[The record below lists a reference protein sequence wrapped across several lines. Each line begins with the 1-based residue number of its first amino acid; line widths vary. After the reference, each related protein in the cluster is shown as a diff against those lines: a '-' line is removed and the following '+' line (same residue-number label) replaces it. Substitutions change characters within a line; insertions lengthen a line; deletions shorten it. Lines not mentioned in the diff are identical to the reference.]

1 MGCDCNIYLQGD
13 ALSHDIMSVLGIL
26 LGFEKT
32 QESFNHSS
40 KFDYVAVKD
49 VAYGYSD
56 GNNHKIFAKAGLST
70 PQHFTIEILENFLDK
85 EWHMLNCHFESDYLL
100 LSGGSSN
107 FWQTIGTELVKFFG
121 GYIDYNDCDSV
132 DMDFSAPCPRTVGN
146 RHEDNPAF
154 HSFQEE
160 LWALKPI
167 KKLRDFFL

>member
-32 QESFNHSS
+32 KESFSHRLE
-40 KFDYVAVKD
+40 FDYVGVKD

-70 PQHFTIEILENFLDK
+70 PQHFTIEILNNPLDK
-85 EWHMLNCHFESDYLL
+85 EWHMLNCHFQYKQLL

-107 FWQTIGTELVKFFG
+107 FWKTVGTELVKFFG
-121 GYIDYNDCDSV
+121 GYIDYNDCDETEK
-132 DMDFSAPCPRTVGN
+132 DFSAPCPRIEGN
-146 RHEDNPAF
+146 THEDDPAF

-160 LWALKPI
+160 LWLLKPI
-167 KKLRDFFL
+167 KKLQDL

>member
-56 GNNHKIFAKAGLST
+56 GNNHKIFAKAGFST
-70 PQHFTIEILENFLDK
+70 PQHFTIEILRNSLDK
-85 EWHMLNCHFESDYLL
+85 EWHMLGCHFEYQYLL
-100 LSGGSSN
+100 LSGGSSK
-107 FWQTIGTELVKFFG
+107 FWKTVGTELVKFFG
-121 GYIDYNDCDSV
+121 GYIDYDDCDAY
-132 DMDFSAPCPRTVGN
+132 DMDFSAVCPRIEGN
-146 RHEDNPAF
+146 RHENNPEF
-154 HSFQEE
+154 RLFQEE
-160 LWALKPI
+160 LWALQPI
-167 KKLRDFFL
+167 EKLIDL